1 MERRVEESKHAESN
15 SNTSSKYN
23 EFKEFRGK
31 KYTGMRVG
39 GRHVWYYDKG
49 EWKEQKTA
57 PDKWEFAYNVKKKR
71 AWDAPKGSGVPVGT
85 QYHWYILADQI
96 VTKLDANNYSTC
108 MSGLKY
114 KLAHKRSEKR
124 YWSASEH
131 QQRTAL
137 IGILQ
142 EMINELKNGMSL
154 QIANED
160 RPLKDVQK
168 KLPFAES

>member
-1 MERRVEESKHAESN
+1 MW
-15 SNTSSKYN
+15 
-23 EFKEFRGK
+23 
-31 KYTGMRVG
+31 VG

-49 EWKEQKTA
+49 EWKEKKTA

-71 AWDAPKGSGVPVGT
+71 PWDAPKGSGVPVGT

-96 VTKLDANNYSTC
+96 VTKLDANNYSTF

-114 KLAHKRSEKR
+114 KLAHKRSEKS
-124 YWSASEH
+124 YWSASDR

-142 EMINELKNGMSL
+142 EMINELKDGRS
-154 QIANED
+154 IKSANEISPSNGLQ
-160 RPLKDVQK
+160 R